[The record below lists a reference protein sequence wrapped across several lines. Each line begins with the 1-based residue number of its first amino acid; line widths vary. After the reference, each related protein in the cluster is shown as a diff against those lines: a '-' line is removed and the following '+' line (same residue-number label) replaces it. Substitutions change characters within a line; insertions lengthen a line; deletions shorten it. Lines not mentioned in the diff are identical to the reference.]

1 MGYMDRIRSLAP
13 WFILGVGGIFILFM
27 VVSDMNFS
35 QIMNDRGT
43 VGEINGSKINIQEF
57 ETFYQN
63 YVNRLKQSGQA
74 TDMSNEQM
82 YRDQAWDQFVQL
94 KILESAYKKY
104 NITVS
109 DDEIRNVVL
118 GENPPEYLKKS
129 FIDSS
134 GVFRRAEY
142 EAAIKDPRNKENMI
156 AVEAEIKQQ
165 ILFQKLQAIVSAGV
179 LVTEPEMRRKF
190 ADQDIKMSADF
201 ALIDLNVYPD
211 STIVPTD
218 DELKDFYSK
227 KSYLFRQDA
236 NRKLKFVSFKIV
248 PSAKDSAAVLTI
260 LNNVLKRIKADTVST
275 FQSFV
280 EAQSEAPY
288 SKDTFAVNTLPVAL
302 KNYKGDLKAGQ
313 VVGPLAGEGDLGI
326 YKISGVIEGTDVFV
340 RASHILL
347 NKSGD
352 DKTDLEAATKLYE
365 ELKKGKNFEATA
377 REVSKD
383 PGSAVNGGDLGWFGK
398 GTMVKPFEEACFN
411 GPIGEVQAPV
421 KTDFGYHIIKVAE
434 RSAKKMIVEKI
445 VKKLNYS
452 PQTVTLLR
460 REAEDFLALAKKM
473 GLDSAAKSKSLNAQE
488 TTPFTEEVA
497 AVPGLGYSR
506 NLVATAFKEGEK
518 DFVPVTV
525 IGDQMVVAQISE
537 VNESG
542 IKKFDS
548 VKEEVKAGVIKE
560 KKYAMALT
568 ALNNVKGKIG
578 NDLAKAPGIDKNIRF
593 GTADSFMV
601 AGNIPALGM
610 DYPFSHAASK
620 APLNTVSGPIKGMRG
635 YYLMVV
641 KMRQSFDEQ
650 KYLAQRNTLRDQLLG
665 ERRQAAFQQ
674 WMEHMKKEAK
684 VKYFAQ
690 N

>member
-63 YVNRLKQSGQA
+63 YLNRLKQSGQA

-352 DKTDLEAATKLYE
+352 DKADLEAATKLYE

-411 GPIGEVQAPV
+411 GPVGEVQAPV

-525 IGDQMVVAQISE
+525 IGDQMVVAQI
-537 VNESG
+537 
-542 IKKFDS
+542 
-548 VKEEVKAGVIKE
+548 
-560 KKYAMALT
+560 
-568 ALNNVKGKIG
+568 
-578 NDLAKAPGIDKNIRF
+578 RR
-593 GTADSFMV
+593 
-601 AGNIPALGM
+601 
-610 DYPFSHAASK
+610 SK
-620 APLNTVSGPIKGMRG
+620 
-635 YYLMVV
+635 
-641 KMRQSFDEQ
+641 
-650 KYLAQRNTLRDQLLG
+650 
-665 ERRQAAFQQ
+665 
-674 WMEHMKKEAK
+674 
-684 VKYFAQ
+684 
-690 N
+690 